1 MFYRSGLKMVAAA
14 AGVLL
19 AQAADAHSMGAQG
32 GAFASG
38 LVHPFAGLDHVLAMV
53 AIGVWAAQNGGRALW
68 AVPLSFVA
76 TMLLGAAL
84 GIAGMPLPS
93 VEPAIAVSLMILGLL
108 VTLSVRMRLAAGM
121 AVAAVFA
128 LFHGHAHGTEI
139 ITVSITQ
146 YLLGMTIATAL
157 LHGAGMIFGSLPK
170 AGFGAKVLRFGGAA
184 IAATGAWMLVGP

>member
-139 ITVSITQ
+139 ITVSIAQ

>member
-1 MFYRSGLKMVAAA
+1 MLHRSGLKIVAAA

-19 AQAADAHSMGAQG
+19 AQAAEAHSMGAQG
-32 GAFASG
+32 SAFASG

-68 AVPLSFVA
+68 AVPLSFVV
-76 TMLLGAAL
+76 TMLIGAAL

-108 VTLSVRMRLAAGM
+108 VALSVRMRLAAGM
-121 AVAAVFA
+121 AVAASFA
-128 LFHGHAHGTEI
+128 LFHGHAHGAEI
-139 ITVSITQ
+139 PAVSIAQ

-157 LHGAGMIFGSLPK
+157 LHGAGMISGTLPK

-184 IAATGAWMLVGP
+184 IAATGAWMLVGA

>member
-1 MFYRSGLKMVAAA
+1 MLCRSGLKMVAAV

-139 ITVSITQ
+139 ITVSIAQ

>member
-1 MFYRSGLKMVAAA
+1 MLHRSGLQIVASA

-19 AQAADAHSMGAQG
+19 AQAADAHSMGTQG
-32 GAFASG
+32 SAFASG
-38 LVHPFAGLDHVLAMV
+38 LAHPFAGLDHVLAVV

-84 GIAGMPLPS
+84 GIAGIPLPS

-108 VTLSVRMRLAAGM
+108 VTLSIRMRLVTGM
-121 AVAAVFA
+121 AVAAGFA
-128 LFHGHAHGTEI
+128 LFHGHAHGAEI
-139 ITVSITQ
+139 AAVSIAQ
-146 YLLGMTIATAL
+146 YLLGMTVATVL
-157 LHGAGMIFGSLPK
+157 LHAAGILFGSLPK